1 MLTILIIDDNPLDL
15 SGVSE
20 LIDWD
25 NLGIQVVGVAA
36 DGCEGYQ
43 KAMELRPDIIL
54 TDVDMPILD
63 GLKMADMIQK
73 NVTNAKFVFMSCFDD
88 FNYIKEA
95 MDLDAFRYVLKP
107 IKLDEL
113 TTVIL
118 KIKRV
123 IELELNK
130 DLVQEK
136 LQQQLQVS
144 LPVIQEQFFRDLL
157 YGKWSLES
165 DASEQLKS
173 QGVENTNRQY
183 SVAFIEIDSYEITYS
198 HYTKEQKYAVIH
210 KTIDYLAGILPQSQT
225 PYLSNHG
232 NHCIV
237 IVLAT
242 NEHES
247 PDLMKLLNKCKDE
260 LNEKMKFQVT
270 IGISHSSDHLTHIT
284 ELFYQAEYAVKSK
297 FYGSGNCIIAASD
310 MPVIDLIL
318 EYDLQAIKKELQLMM
333 ENGLPEDAI
342 QFIENHYGKNK
353 HFIESHVKS
362 FTVSI
367 VNMLQMILLEKNV
380 NLEEVFGERFI
391 LWDKLY
397 QFETADQIK
406 QWLQDL
412 LKDVLKHSHNLENNR
427 HKKIVEDIKK
437 YIEENFN
444 TIESVDQIAKTFYFS
459 ARYANH
465 IFKQNTGKTIFDF
478 LISSRVEA
486 AQTLLLE
493 PNAKVYDVSEKV
505 GYLNNSY
512 FCSLFKQNTG
522 LTPKQYMDRY
532 GRSS

>member
-1 MLTILIIDDNPLDL
+1 MLTILIVDDNLLDL
-15 SGVSE
+15 NGVSE
-20 LIDWD
+20 HIDWD
-25 NLGIQVVGVAA
+25 HLGIKVVGVAA
-36 DGCEGYQ
+36 DGSEGYQ
-43 KAMELRPDIIL
+43 KAMELKPDIIL

-63 GLKMADMIQK
+63 GLKMANMIQK
-73 NVTNAKFVFMSCFDD
+73 NVTNTKFVFMSCFDD

-113 TTVIL
+113 TAVII

-130 DLVQEK
+130 DRVQEK

-144 LPVIQEQFFRDLL
+144 LPVLQEQFFRDLL

-165 DASEQLKS
+165 EANEQLIS
-173 QGVENTNRQY
+173 HGIENIHGQY
-183 SVAFIEIDSYEITYS
+183 SVAFIEIDSYELAYS
-198 HYTKEQKYAVIH
+198 HYSKEQKYAIIR
-210 KTIDYLAGILPQSQT
+210 KTIDYLAEILPQNVT

-232 NHCIV
+232 YHCIV

-242 NEHES
+242 NVNNS
-247 PDLMKLLNKCKDE
+247 PDLMELLNSCKAE

-270 IGISHSSDHLTHIT
+270 IGISHSSDRLTHIT
-284 ELFYQAEYAVKSK
+284 ELFYQAEYAVKNK
-297 FYGSGNCIIAASD
+297 FYGSGNCIIAASE
-310 MPVIDLIL
+310 MPVIDQIL

-333 ENGLPEDAI
+333 ENGRPEDAMR
-342 QFIENHYGKNK
+342 FIESHYGKNK

-367 VNMLQMILLEKNV
+367 VNTLQMILLEKNV
-380 NLEEVFGERFI
+380 NLEEVFGEKFI

-412 LKDVLKHSHNLENNR
+412 MKDVIKHSNNLENNR
-427 HKKIVEDIKK
+427 HKKVVEDIKK

-444 TIESVDQIAKTFYFS
+444 TVESVEQIAKTFYFS

-465 IFKQNTGKTIFDF
+465 IFKQSTGKTIFDF
-478 LISSRVEA
+478 LIASRVEA

-522 LTPKQYMDRY
+522 LTPKQYIDRY